1 MSASNPQIAV
11 LTYME
16 KKILEFFEKRQYVL
30 ALHQL
35 YAFMKLI
42 REDDRDSDLKE
53 QIRKEYNGLMGTTAG
68 KRESYASKK
77 AFIYMDWLG
86 DIMEIL
92 FEKGYLVDKGYKV
105 DIKED
110 DLGLE

>member
-16 KKILEFFEKRQYVL
+16 KKILEFFEKKQYVL

-35 YAFMKLI
+35 YAFMNII
-42 REDDRDSDLKE
+42 RKGDRDSDLKN
-53 QIRKEYNGLMGTTAG
+53 QIRKEYNYLMGITAE
-68 KRESYASKK
+68 KRAKYAAKK
-77 AFIYMDWLG
+77 VFTYIDWLG

-92 FEKGYLVDKGYKV
+92 FEKGYLVDKGYKFT
-105 DIKED
+105 IEED
-110 DLGLE
+110 KKRF